1 MPIILP
7 QILMVQRDESFSP
20 NAVEKD
26 LAILQAVG
34 EKLRERG
41 ASVSYVK
48 EELLQDKRWKLGDRV
63 GVIFSMAR
71 SEKSLAV
78 LQQAQ
83 AEGVMVVNDPRSIE
97 ICNSRRAIDGL
108 MRSNRIPAAPY
119 YERGKGWIKA
129 DRGHDVRFAA
139 NEEEMLAFK
148 QQAADN
154 FLLLLRS
161 SPFRHQGRPVSRRI
175 EKNVLHRFHCS
186 CSLLTAHVEG
196 TLVKFYGV
204 ADRFFSPQGY
214 PQVAEAAARL
224 ACLVGIQVYGG
235 DAVLLSD
242 GTFAIIDFNDWPSFS
257 SCREEAAAAICR
269 LI

>member
-1 MPIILP
+1 MAIILP

-97 ICNSRRAIDGL
+97 ICNSRHAIDGL

-148 QQAADN
+148 QQVED
-154 FLLLLRS
+154 
-161 SPFRHQGRPVSRRI
+161 P
-175 EKNVLHRFHCS
+175 
-186 CSLLTAHVEG
+186 LLTAHVEG

-224 ACLVGIQVYGG
+224 ARLVGIQVYGG

>member
-26 LAILQAVG
+26 LAILQAVV

-148 QQAADN
+148 QQVED
-154 FLLLLRS
+154 
-161 SPFRHQGRPVSRRI
+161 P
-175 EKNVLHRFHCS
+175 
-186 CSLLTAHVEG
+186 LLTAHVEG

-224 ACLVGIQVYGG
+224 ARLVGIQVYGG

>member
-48 EELLQDKRWKLGDRV
+48 EELLQDKRWKLSDRV
-63 GVIFSMAR
+63 SVIFSMAR

-83 AEGVMVVNDPRSIE
+83 AEGVMVVNDPRSVE
-97 ICNSRRAIDGL
+97 ICNSRRAIDSL

-148 QQAADN
+148 QQVED
-154 FLLLLRS
+154 
-161 SPFRHQGRPVSRRI
+161 P
-175 EKNVLHRFHCS
+175 
-186 CSLLTAHVEG
+186 LLTAHVEG

-214 PQVAEAAARL
+214 PQVAEAAVRL
-224 ACLVGIQVYGG
+224 ARLVGIQVYGG

>member
-1 MPIILP
+1 MPEISLKQNNSFSRKPMPIILP

-148 QQAADN
+148 QQVED
-154 FLLLLRS
+154 
-161 SPFRHQGRPVSRRI
+161 P
-175 EKNVLHRFHCS
+175 
-186 CSLLTAHVEG
+186 LLTAHVEG

-224 ACLVGIQVYGG
+224 ARLVGIQVYGG

>member
-108 MRSNRIPAAPY
+108 MRSNCIPAAPY

-148 QQAADN
+148 QQVED
-154 FLLLLRS
+154 
-161 SPFRHQGRPVSRRI
+161 P
-175 EKNVLHRFHCS
+175 
-186 CSLLTAHVEG
+186 LLTAHVEG

-224 ACLVGIQVYGG
+224 ARLVGIQVYGG

>member
-26 LAILQAVG
+26 LAVLQAVG
-34 EKLRERG
+34 EKLRDRG

-63 GVIFSMAR
+63 GIIFSMAR

-148 QQAADN
+148 QQVED
-154 FLLLLRS
+154 
-161 SPFRHQGRPVSRRI
+161 P
-175 EKNVLHRFHCS
+175 
-186 CSLLTAHVEG
+186 LLTAHVEG

-224 ACLVGIQVYGG
+224 ARLVGIQVYGG

>member
-1 MPIILP
+1 MPEISLKQNNSFSRKPMPIILP

-83 AEGVMVVNDPRSIE
+83 AEGVMVVNDPRSIK

-148 QQAADN
+148 QQVED
-154 FLLLLRS
+154 
-161 SPFRHQGRPVSRRI
+161 P
-175 EKNVLHRFHCS
+175 
-186 CSLLTAHVEG
+186 LLTAHVEG

-224 ACLVGIQVYGG
+224 ARLVGIQVYGG

>member
-7 QILMVQRDESFSP
+7 HILMVQRDESFSP

-148 QQAADN
+148 QQVED
-154 FLLLLRS
+154 
-161 SPFRHQGRPVSRRI
+161 P
-175 EKNVLHRFHCS
+175 
-186 CSLLTAHVEG
+186 LLTAHVEG

-224 ACLVGIQVYGG
+224 ARLVGIQVYGG

>member
-1 MPIILP
+1 MPEISLKQNNSFSRKPMPIILS

-26 LAILQAVG
+26 LAVLQAVG

-148 QQAADN
+148 QQVED
-154 FLLLLRS
+154 
-161 SPFRHQGRPVSRRI
+161 P
-175 EKNVLHRFHCS
+175 
-186 CSLLTAHVEG
+186 LLTAHVEG

-224 ACLVGIQVYGG
+224 ARLVGIQVYGG

>member
-1 MPIILP
+1 MPEISLKQNNSFSHKPMPIILP

-34 EKLRERG
+34 EKLRDRG
-41 ASVSYVK
+41 ASISYVK

-148 QQAADN
+148 QQVED
-154 FLLLLRS
+154 
-161 SPFRHQGRPVSRRI
+161 P
-175 EKNVLHRFHCS
+175 
-186 CSLLTAHVEG
+186 LLTAHVEG

-224 ACLVGIQVYGG
+224 ARLVGIQVYGG

>member
-1 MPIILP
+1 MPEISLKQNNSFSHKPMPIILP

-148 QQAADN
+148 QQVED
-154 FLLLLRS
+154 
-161 SPFRHQGRPVSRRI
+161 P
-175 EKNVLHRFHCS
+175 
-186 CSLLTAHVEG
+186 LLTAHVEG

>member
-1 MPIILP
+1 MPEISLKQNNSFSRKPMPIILP

-63 GVIFSMAR
+63 SVIFSMAR

-148 QQAADN
+148 QQVED
-154 FLLLLRS
+154 
-161 SPFRHQGRPVSRRI
+161 P
-175 EKNVLHRFHCS
+175 
-186 CSLLTAHVEG
+186 LLTAHVEG

-224 ACLVGIQVYGG
+224 ARLVGIQVYGG

>member
-1 MPIILP
+1 MPEISLKQNNSFSRKPMPIILS

-26 LAILQAVG
+26 LAVLQAVG

-63 GVIFSMAR
+63 SVIFSMAR

-129 DRGHDVRFAA
+129 DRGHDVRFGA
-139 NEEEMLAFK
+139 NEEEMLALK
-148 QQAADN
+148 QQVED
-154 FLLLLRS
+154 
-161 SPFRHQGRPVSRRI
+161 P
-175 EKNVLHRFHCS
+175 
-186 CSLLTAHVEG
+186 LLTAHVEG

-224 ACLVGIQVYGG
+224 ARLVGIQVYGG

>member
-1 MPIILP
+1 
-7 QILMVQRDESFSP
+7 MVQRDESFSP

-63 GVIFSMAR
+63 SVIFSMAR

-148 QQAADN
+148 QQVED
-154 FLLLLRS
+154 
-161 SPFRHQGRPVSRRI
+161 P
-175 EKNVLHRFHCS
+175 
-186 CSLLTAHVEG
+186 LLTAHVEG

-224 ACLVGIQVYGG
+224 ARLVGIQVYGG

>member
-7 QILMVQRDESFSP
+7 HILMVQRDESFSP

-63 GVIFSMAR
+63 SVIFSMAR

-148 QQAADN
+148 QQVED
-154 FLLLLRS
+154 
-161 SPFRHQGRPVSRRI
+161 P
-175 EKNVLHRFHCS
+175 
-186 CSLLTAHVEG
+186 LLTAHVEG

-204 ADRFFSPQGY
+204 ADCFFSPQGY

-224 ACLVGIQVYGG
+224 ARLVGIQVYGG
-235 DAVLLSD
+235 DAVLLCG

>member
-1 MPIILP
+1 MPEISLKQNNSFSHKPMPIILP

-34 EKLRERG
+34 EKLRDRG
-41 ASVSYVK
+41 ASISYVK

-78 LQQAQ
+78 LQQAK

-148 QQAADN
+148 QQVED
-154 FLLLLRS
+154 
-161 SPFRHQGRPVSRRI
+161 P
-175 EKNVLHRFHCS
+175 
-186 CSLLTAHVEG
+186 LLTAHVEG

-224 ACLVGIQVYGG
+224 ARLVGIQVYGG

>member
-1 MPIILP
+1 MPEISLKQNNSFSHKPMPIILP

-148 QQAADN
+148 QQVED
-154 FLLLLRS
+154 
-161 SPFRHQGRPVSRRI
+161 P
-175 EKNVLHRFHCS
+175 
-186 CSLLTAHVEG
+186 LLTAHVEG

-224 ACLVGIQVYGG
+224 ARLVGIQVYGG

>member
-1 MPIILP
+1 MPEISLKQNNSFSRKPMPIILP

-83 AEGVMVVNDPRSIE
+83 AEGVMVINDPRSIE

-148 QQAADN
+148 QQVED
-154 FLLLLRS
+154 
-161 SPFRHQGRPVSRRI
+161 P
-175 EKNVLHRFHCS
+175 
-186 CSLLTAHVEG
+186 LLTAHVEG

-224 ACLVGIQVYGG
+224 ARLVGIQVYGG

>member
-1 MPIILP
+1 MPEISLKQNNSFSRKPMPIILP

-26 LAILQAVG
+26 LAVLQAVG

-83 AEGVMVVNDPRSIE
+83 AEGVMVVNDPRSIV

-148 QQAADN
+148 QQVED
-154 FLLLLRS
+154 
-161 SPFRHQGRPVSRRI
+161 P
-175 EKNVLHRFHCS
+175 
-186 CSLLTAHVEG
+186 LLTAHVEG

-224 ACLVGIQVYGG
+224 ARLVGIQVYGG

>member
-1 MPIILP
+1 
-7 QILMVQRDESFSP
+7 MVQRDESFSP

-148 QQAADN
+148 QQVED
-154 FLLLLRS
+154 
-161 SPFRHQGRPVSRRI
+161 P
-175 EKNVLHRFHCS
+175 
-186 CSLLTAHVEG
+186 LLTAHVEG

-224 ACLVGIQVYGG
+224 ARLVGIQVYGG

>member
-34 EKLRERG
+34 EKLRDRG
-41 ASVSYVK
+41 ASISYVK

-78 LQQAQ
+78 LQQAK

-148 QQAADN
+148 QQVED
-154 FLLLLRS
+154 
-161 SPFRHQGRPVSRRI
+161 P
-175 EKNVLHRFHCS
+175 
-186 CSLLTAHVEG
+186 LLTAHVEG

>member
-1 MPIILP
+1 MPEISLKQNNSFSRKPMPIILP

-148 QQAADN
+148 QQVED
-154 FLLLLRS
+154 
-161 SPFRHQGRPVSRRI
+161 P
-175 EKNVLHRFHCS
+175 
-186 CSLLTAHVEG
+186 LLTAHVEG

-204 ADRFFSPQGY
+204 ADRFFSPQGS
-214 PQVAEAAARL
+214 PQVAEAAVRL
-224 ACLVGIQVYGG
+224 ARLVGIQVYGG

>member
-148 QQAADN
+148 QQVED
-154 FLLLLRS
+154 
-161 SPFRHQGRPVSRRI
+161 P
-175 EKNVLHRFHCS
+175 
-186 CSLLTAHVEG
+186 LLTAHVEG

-224 ACLVGIQVYGG
+224 ARLVGIQVYGG

>member
-1 MPIILP
+1 MPEISLKQNNSFSRKPMPIILP

-63 GVIFSMAR
+63 DVIFSMAR

-148 QQAADN
+148 QQVED
-154 FLLLLRS
+154 
-161 SPFRHQGRPVSRRI
+161 P
-175 EKNVLHRFHCS
+175 
-186 CSLLTAHVEG
+186 LLTAHVEG

-224 ACLVGIQVYGG
+224 ARLVGIQVYGG

>member
-1 MPIILP
+1 MPEISLKQNNSFSRKPMPIILP

-148 QQAADN
+148 QQVED
-154 FLLLLRS
+154 
-161 SPFRHQGRPVSRRI
+161 P
-175 EKNVLHRFHCS
+175 
-186 CSLLTAHVEG
+186 LLTAHVEG

-214 PQVAEAAARL
+214 PQVAEAASRL
-224 ACLVGIQVYGG
+224 ARLVGIQVYGG

>member
-63 GVIFSMAR
+63 SVIFSMAR

-148 QQAADN
+148 QQVED
-154 FLLLLRS
+154 
-161 SPFRHQGRPVSRRI
+161 P
-175 EKNVLHRFHCS
+175 
-186 CSLLTAHVEG
+186 LLTAHVEG

-204 ADRFFSPQGY
+204 ADRFFSPQGS

-224 ACLVGIQVYGG
+224 ARLVGIQVYGG

>member
-1 MPIILP
+1 MPEISLKQNNSFSHKPMSIILP

-34 EKLRERG
+34 EKLRDRG
-41 ASVSYVK
+41 ASVSSVK
-48 EELLQDKRWKLGDRV
+48 EELLQDKRWKLGDSV

-148 QQAADN
+148 QQVED
-154 FLLLLRS
+154 
-161 SPFRHQGRPVSRRI
+161 P
-175 EKNVLHRFHCS
+175 
-186 CSLLTAHVEG
+186 LLTAHVEG

-204 ADRFFSPQGY
+204 ADRFFSPQGS

-224 ACLVGIQVYGG
+224 ARLVGIQVYGG

>member
-1 MPIILP
+1 MPEISLKQNNSFSRKPMPIILP

-97 ICNSRRAIDGL
+97 ICNSRCAIDGL

-139 NEEEMLAFK
+139 NEEEMLAFN
-148 QQAADN
+148 QQVED
-154 FLLLLRS
+154 
-161 SPFRHQGRPVSRRI
+161 P
-175 EKNVLHRFHCS
+175 
-186 CSLLTAHVEG
+186 LLTAHVEG

>member
-1 MPIILP
+1 MPEISLKQNNSFSHKPMPIILP

-34 EKLRERG
+34 EKLRDRG

-148 QQAADN
+148 QQVED
-154 FLLLLRS
+154 
-161 SPFRHQGRPVSRRI
+161 P
-175 EKNVLHRFHCS
+175 
-186 CSLLTAHVEG
+186 LLTAHVEG

-224 ACLVGIQVYGG
+224 ARLVGIQVYGG